1 MADIAVERLD
11 GVVTL
16 TLDQPQRR
24 NAMSENMWEKL
35 FDELAVIDGTA
46 SDRVLIL
53 TGRGDAFCSGSDM
66 RSPIRQTESPEIR
79 MQRANR
85 AVAALH
91 SLRKPTIAKVRG
103 CSVGGGAQ
111 LALACDLVVASDDA
125 YFSELFVSIGLSLD
139 VGGSWLLP
147 RIVGLQRAKRLALL
161 SERLDASS
169 AAAMGLISHVV
180 ASAELD
186 RQVAL
191 IATTLTEASSQAV
204 LATKL
209 LLNNSFERT
218 FSEALAAEAAFQVLN
233 ETNSGGSAA
242 ERDALD

>member
-1 MADIAVERLD
+1 MADISVERRE
-11 GVVTL
+11 GIVTL
-16 TLDQPQRR
+16 TLDQPRRR
-24 NAMSENMWEKL
+24 NAMSESMWDKL
-35 FDELAVIDGTA
+35 FDELAIIDGSS

-66 RSPIRQTESPEIR
+66 RSPIRATELPEVR

-111 LALACDLVVASDDA
+111 LALACDLVVASEDA
-125 YFSELFVSIGLSLD
+125 YFSEMFVSIGLSLD

-147 RIVGLQRAKRLALL
+147 RLVGLQRAKRLALL
-161 SERLDASS
+161 SERIDARS
-169 AAAMGLISHVV
+169 AAEMGLISHVV
-180 ASAELD
+180 TSAGLDAQVASIASQLASA
-186 RQVAL
+186 
-191 IATTLTEASSQAV
+191 SGQAI

-218 FSEALAAEAAFQVLN
+218 FEQALAAEAACQVLN
-233 ETNSGGSAA
+233 ETESGSHSGTH
-242 ERDALD
+242 L